1 MGMGA
6 GSRLSKGP
14 GMSGYK
20 PSQRRVR
27 VDLLAI
33 AGWISGTLHV
43 PFKNSA
49 LATFNRKSEFLPM
62 TDASAAPGEPPIHFL
77 AMRRS
82 AIVLAVPSEE
92 ELERPVAPQ
101 IGTHAHLNVR
111 FHLHDSSVEGTVE
124 ALASLRIS
132 DFLETNPGFVVMSDC
147 TLDEGGDVRRFS
159 QLIVNT
165 AHVLAVT
172 EVHVGDRKVLV
183 GV

>member
-1 MGMGA
+1 M
-6 GSRLSKGP
+6 LSKGP

-20 PSQRRVR
+20 PSQRRVH

-43 PFKNSA
+43 PLKNSL

-62 TDASAAPGEPPIHFL
+62 TDARPDPCEPPIGFL

-82 AIVLAVPSEE
+82 AIVLVVPSDE
-92 ELERPVAPQ
+92 ELERPVSAQ
-101 IGTHAHLNVR
+101 LGTHAQLHVR
-111 FHLHDSSVEGTVE
+111 FHLHDAIVEGTVE

-132 DFLETNPGFVVMSDC
+132 DFLETNPGFIVMSAC
-147 TLDEGGDVRRFS
+147 TLEEGGNVKRFP
-159 QLIVNT
+159 QLLVNA

-172 EVHVGDRKVLV
+172 EAHVGDRKVLV